1 MHLPFESMS
10 FLICYHSSSPL
21 SPFVHPQRASILP
34 QFSSPPSAMLLPNDL
49 QTMRIADEET
59 IPGLQTGKR
68 KQVWKR
74 RDLKNEDV
82 IMHYGEAR
90 ETDIV
95 IPCV

>member
-1 MHLPFESMS
+1 MDNSWS
-10 FLICYHSSSPL
+10 ICL
-21 SPFVHPQRASILP
+21 SASVTSDDTTAQVSTTL
-34 QFSSPPSAMLLPNDL
+34 
-49 QTMRIADEET
+49 
-59 IPGLQTGKR
+59 PGLQTGKR

-82 IMHYGEAR
+82 IVHYGEAR